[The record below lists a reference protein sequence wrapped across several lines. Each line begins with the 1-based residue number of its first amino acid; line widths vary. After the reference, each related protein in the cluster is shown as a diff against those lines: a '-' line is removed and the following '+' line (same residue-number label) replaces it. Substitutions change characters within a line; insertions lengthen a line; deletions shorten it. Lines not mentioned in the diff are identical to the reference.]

1 MSSRSQKNFPPNREW
16 RERHGPARASEAYF
30 TSLVCHSE
38 THTDSLSLSLS
49 LCTVVARDRVA
60 PRRLACVCPG
70 AANTHTLI
78 YIAEI
83 HVQGVTT
90 HTATPPRAKVV
101 LGPAP
106 ADSRFHEDRDVRD
119 AFRPATPD
127 PRSTRHRQA
136 AYLDRY
142 CCMVERLPR
151 APYSRLRLAAVA

>member
-1 MSSRSQKNFPPNREW
+1 M
-16 RERHGPARASEAYF
+16 
-30 TSLVCHSE
+30 
-38 THTDSLSLSLS
+38 
-49 LCTVVARDRVA
+49 CTVVAREIVCRAHVSRVSA
-60 PRRLACVCPG
+60 RGLP
-70 AANTHTLI
+70 NTHTLI

-119 AFRPATPD
+119 AFRPATPE